1 LIEILLQ
8 VVALICTI
16 IALLGVKMM
25 DMSVLPTIAMLCIIV
40 FMFIFILAGGL
51 SKRKTSK

>member
-1 LIEILLQ
+1 MIEILLQ

-25 DMSVLPTIAMLCIIV
+25 DMPALPTIAMVCIIV

>member
-25 DMSVLPTIAMLCIIV
+25 DMPALPTIAMVCIIV